1 MAQGRSDGTVFIDT
15 KIDTSG
21 IDVGLSTTKSKINT
35 VVNSL
40 SKLGASIKK
49 AFSGAGMSQGIE
61 TGASNYEA
69 QIQKL
74 EAQLDRLIE
83 KQIRFVET
91 GGNTKSRAFAG
102 MEYDIAQVSAKLE
115 ELRAKKSAFE
125 SLGASERI
133 AVDNASMLK
142 NTVNLIKNSFANLV
156 PNLKIASKTLLN
168 FAGRKITN
176 GIRKLGSGV
185 KNLAK
190 SLVSVGSSAKK
201 SNRSMLKMMATSLLF
216 STVFRAISTLTNSF
230 KEGLQNLAQYSTEA
244 NASMSAL
251 KTASS
256 QLKNSLATAFM
267 PLITLVTPALVSFIN
282 VLNKAFTSIGAF
294 FSALSGKS
302 TFTKAVTVQQD
313 YAEGLKD
320 TSKNAKEAKKSL
332 NSYLSGLDEI
342 KTFTAKQN
350 EESSA
355 EENAISPKNMFTEES
370 IPIDIM
376 NFAEKLKS
384 IIEEL
389 KKYFKNQ
396 DWDGLGKYLAN
407 GVNIA
412 LQKMYDVLNWEN
424 VKKKVMPFII
434 GFTETFNSFVDNM
447 DWELLGRTVGAGVN
461 TLVNIVYEFVT
472 RIDWRNLGKKI
483 GESINGVFSEID
495 WSKAGATLGES
506 IKALLDLIIGWLAE
520 VDWQKIGDAIT
531 DFIGG
536 IDWSGIIAKLI
547 EGFTIAFISV
557 FEFLWGLIQ
566 DEWNKIVTWWK
577 NTAFEDGKFTIQGL
591 LDGMFSIA
599 KNIGKWMIDNVGMP
613 IIKGF
618 REALGINSPST
629 VMFDLG
635 VFLLQGLL
643 NGIESLVGKF
653 QEKFDNLKGIIT
665 SKFEGIRKTWDET
678 WDKLGSKVTGVFD
691 KIKDTV
697 SSAVDKMKGWISDLV
712 EKFNEA
718 KEKISS
724 SKSSSGSSIFSRL
737 NIPILS
743 SGIGNIKIPKLASGS
758 VIPPNSPFLAM
769 LGDQKSG
776 TNVEAP
782 LSTIEQAVR
791 NVVGNGAGQV
801 IHAHLYIDG
810 KEILTSVID
819 TAKFEQATTGLNP
832 LLLG

>member
-1 MAQGRSDGTVFIDT
+1 MAQGRSDGTVYIDT

-21 IDVGLSTTKSKINT
+21 IDVGLASTKNKIGT

-40 SKLGASIKK
+40 TKLGASIKK
-49 AFSGAGMSQGIE
+49 AFSGAGMSEGME

-69 QIQKL
+69 QITKL

-83 KQIRFVET
+83 KQIKFVET

-125 SLGASERI
+125 SLGASERV
-133 AVDNASMLK
+133 ATDNASMLK
-142 NTVNLIKNSFANLV
+142 NTVNLIRSSFANLV
-156 PNLKIASKTLLN
+156 PNLKIASKTLFS
-168 FAGRKITN
+168 FAGRNILN
-176 GIRKLGSGV
+176 GIRKLGTGV

-190 SLVSVGSSAKK
+190 SFISVGKGAKK
-201 SNRSMLKMMATSLLF
+201 SNRSMLTMLGTSLLF
-216 STVFRAISTLTNSF
+216 STVFRAISSLINSF

-244 NASMSAL
+244 NTSMSAL
-251 KTASS
+251 KTATS

-302 TFTKAVTVQQD
+302 TFTKAVSVQQD

-320 TSKNAKEAKKSL
+320 TSKNAKDAKKSL

-350 EESSA
+350 ETDA
-355 EENAISPKNMFTEES
+355 EENAISPKDMFTEES
-370 IPIDIM
+370 IPVDIM
-376 NFAEKLKS
+376 TFAEKLKS
-384 IIEEL
+384 IIEEM

-396 DWDGLGKYLAN
+396 DWDGLGKYLAD

-424 VKKKVMPFII
+424 VKRKVMPFII

-447 DWELLGRTVGAGVN
+447 DWELMGRTVGTGVN
-461 TLVNIVYEFVT
+461 TLVNIIYEFVT
-472 RIDWRNLGKKI
+472 RIDWRNLGTKF
-483 GESINGVFSEID
+483 GESINGVFKEID
-495 WSKAGATLGES
+495 WSKAGQTLGES
-506 IKALLDLIIGWLAE
+506 IKGLLDLIIGFIEE
-520 VDWQKIGDAIT
+520 VDWQQIGNSVT
-531 DFIGG
+531 EFIGG
-536 IDWSGIIAKLI
+536 IDWTGLANRLFEGIDAVLGGLAGFIWGIIEEA
-547 EGFTIAFISV
+547 
-557 FEFLWGLIQ
+557 
-566 DEWNKIVTWWK
+566 WNNVVTWWEEE
-577 NTAFEDGKFTIQGL
+577 AFEDGEFTMQGL
-591 LDGMFSIA
+591 LNGILEKLKDIGNWI
-599 KNIGKWMIDNVGMP
+599 KTNIFEP
-613 IIKGF
+613 FIKGF
-618 REALGINSPST
+618 KEAFGINSPST
-629 VMFDLG
+629 VMFDMG

-643 NGIESLVGKF
+643 NGIESLISRF
-653 QEKFDNLKGIIT
+653 QEKFDELKGIIT
-665 SKFEGIRKTWDET
+665 SKFEGIKTTWNET
-678 WDKLGSKVTGVFD
+678 WDNLASKVTGVFD

-712 EKFNEA
+712 KKFNSA

-724 SKSSSGSSIFSRL
+724 SKSKSSSVLSRL
-737 NIPILS
+737 NIPIFS
-743 SGIGNIKIPKLASGS
+743 SGIGNIRIPKLASGS
-758 VIPPNSPFLAM
+758 VIPPNAPFLAM

-801 IHAHLYIDG
+801 VHAHLYLDG

-819 TAKFEQATTGLNP
+819 TAKFQQATTGLNP

>member
-1 MAQGRSDGTVFIDT
+1 MAQGRSDGTVYIDT

-21 IDVGLSTTKSKINT
+21 IDVGLASTKNKIGT

-40 SKLGASIKK
+40 TKLGASIKK
-49 AFSGAGMSQGIE
+49 AFSGAGMSEGME

-69 QIQKL
+69 QITKL

-83 KQIRFVET
+83 KQIKFVET
-91 GGNTKSRAFAG
+91 GGNTKSRTFAG

-125 SLGASERI
+125 YLGASERV

-142 NTVNLIKNSFANLV
+142 NTVNLIKSSFANLV
-156 PNLKIASKTLLN
+156 PNLKIASKTLFE
-168 FAGRKITN
+168 FAGRKILN

-190 SLVSVGSSAKK
+190 SLMSVGRSAKK
-201 SNRSMLKMMATSLLF
+201 SNRSMLTMLGTSLLF
-216 STVFRAISTLTNSF
+216 STVFRAITSLINSF

-244 NASMSAL
+244 NTSMSAL
-251 KTASS
+251 KTATS

-320 TSKNAKEAKKSL
+320 TSKNAKDAKKSL

-350 EESSA
+350 ETDA
-355 EENAISPKNMFTEES
+355 EDNAISPKDMFTEES
-370 IPIDIM
+370 IPVDIM
-376 NFAEKLKS
+376 TFAEKLKS
-384 IIEEL
+384 IIEEM

-396 DWDGLGKYLAN
+396 DWDGLGKYLAD

-412 LQKMYDVLNWEN
+412 LQKMYDALNWEN
-424 VKKKVMPFII
+424 VKRKVMPFII

-447 DWELLGRTVGAGVN
+447 DWELMGRTVGTGVN
-461 TLVNIVYEFVT
+461 TLVNIIYEFVT
-472 RIDWRNLGKKI
+472 RIDWRNLGTKF
-483 GESINGVFSEID
+483 GESINGVFKEID
-495 WSKAGATLGES
+495 WSKAGQTLGES
-506 IKALLDLIIGWLAE
+506 IKGLLDLIIGFIEE
-520 VDWQKIGDAIT
+520 VDWQQIGNSVT
-531 DFIGG
+531 EFVGG
-536 IDWSGIIAKLI
+536 IDWTGLANRLFEGIGAVL
-547 EGFTIAFISV
+547 GGLAG
-557 FEFLWGLIQ
+557 FLWGRI
-566 DEWNKIVTWWK
+566 EEAWNNVVAWWEEE
-577 NTAFEDGKFTIQGL
+577 AFKDGQFTMQGL
-591 LDGMFSIA
+591 LNGILDKLKDIGNWI
-599 KNIGKWMIDNVGMP
+599 KTNIFEP
-613 IIKGF
+613 FLKGF
-618 REALGINSPST
+618 KDAFGINSPST
-629 VMFDLG
+629 VMFDMG

-643 NGIESLVGKF
+643 NGIDSLIGKF
-653 QEKFDNLKGIIT
+653 KEKFDELKGVIT
-665 SKFEGIRKTWDET
+665 SKFEGIKTTWNET
-678 WDKLGSKVTGVFD
+678 WDNLSSKVTSVFD

-712 EKFNEA
+712 EKFNSA

-724 SKSSSGSSIFSRL
+724 SKSSGSSVLSRL
-737 NIPILS
+737 NIPIIS

-801 IHAHLYIDG
+801 VHAHLYLDG

-819 TAKFEQATTGLNP
+819 TAKFQQATTGLNP

>member
-1 MAQGRSDGTVFIDT
+1 MAQGRSDGTVYIDT

-21 IDVGLSTTKSKINT
+21 IDVGLASTKNKIGT

-49 AFSGAGMSQGIE
+49 AFSGAGMSEGME

-69 QIQKL
+69 QITKL

-83 KQIRFVET
+83 KQIKFVET
-91 GGNTKSRAFAG
+91 GGNTKSRTFAG

-125 SLGASERI
+125 SLGASERV

-142 NTVNLIKNSFANLV
+142 NTVNLIKSSFANLV
-156 PNLKIASKTLLN
+156 PNLKIASKTLFE
-168 FAGRKITN
+168 FAGRKILN

-190 SLVSVGSSAKK
+190 SLMSVGRSAKK
-201 SNRSMLKMMATSLLF
+201 SNRSMLTMLGTSLLF
-216 STVFRAISTLTNSF
+216 STVFRAITSLINSF

-244 NASMSAL
+244 NTSMSAL
-251 KTASS
+251 KTATS

-320 TSKNAKEAKKSL
+320 TSKNAKDAKKSL

-350 EESSA
+350 ETDA
-355 EENAISPKNMFTEES
+355 EENAISPKDMFTEES
-370 IPIDIM
+370 IPVDIM
-376 NFAEKLKS
+376 TFAEKLKS
-384 IIEEL
+384 IIEEM

-396 DWDGLGKYLAN
+396 DWDGLGKYLAD

-412 LQKMYDVLNWEN
+412 LQKMYDALNWEN
-424 VKKKVMPFII
+424 VKRKVMPFII

-447 DWELLGRTVGAGVN
+447 DWELMGRTVGTGVN
-461 TLVNIVYEFVT
+461 TLVNIIYEFVT
-472 RIDWRNLGKKI
+472 RIDWRNLGTKF
-483 GESINGVFSEID
+483 GESINGVFKEID
-495 WSKAGATLGES
+495 WSKAGQTLGES
-506 IKALLDLIIGWLAE
+506 IKGLLDLIIGFIEE
-520 VDWQKIGDAIT
+520 VDWQQIGNSVT
-531 DFIGG
+531 EFVGG
-536 IDWSGIIAKLI
+536 IDWTGLANRLFEGIGAVL
-547 EGFTIAFISV
+547 GGLAG
-557 FEFLWGLIQ
+557 FLWGRI
-566 DEWNKIVTWWK
+566 EEAWNNVVTWWEK
-577 NTAFEDGKFTIQGL
+577 EAFKDGQFTMQGL
-591 LDGMFSIA
+591 LNGILDKLKDIGNWI
-599 KNIGKWMIDNVGMP
+599 KTNIFEP
-613 IIKGF
+613 FLKGF
-618 REALGINSPST
+618 KDAFGINSPST
-629 VMFDLG
+629 VMFDMG

-643 NGIESLVGKF
+643 NGIESLISKF
-653 QEKFDNLKGIIT
+653 EEKFNNLKGIIT
-665 SKFEGIRKTWDET
+665 SKFEGIRKIWDET
-678 WDKLGSKVTGVFD
+678 WDKLSSKVTGVFD

-712 EKFNEA
+712 EKFNSA

-724 SKSSSGSSIFSRL
+724 SKSSGSSVLSRL
-737 NIPILS
+737 NIPIIS

-801 IHAHLYIDG
+801 VHAHLYLDG

-819 TAKFEQATTGLNP
+819 TAKFQQATTGLNP